1 MKLGLICDIHEHVEH
16 LQQAL
21 DYFSNCSVD
30 RIVVIGDLF
39 GTGERIEELCRP
51 LAAAGVVGVWGNHD
65 FGLCVKPEATT
76 RSKYPSVVFDY
87 MATLQPRMEIDDC
100 YFAHV
105 EPWLNPEDLLD
116 LWYCEG
122 PPDEPAKLARIFAS
136 VPHTVMF
143 SGHYHRWLWAT
154 PDGITNWQG
163 ESPICLAGTRSFV
176 VVGALYEGRFA
187 TFDTNTRELIPL
199 NLPVQP
205 ESRIV
210 P

>member
-21 DYFSNCSVD
+21 DHFAGCSVD

-39 GTGERIEELCRP
+39 GSGERIEEVCRL

-65 FGLCVKPEATT
+65 FGLCVEPEVVT
-76 RSKYPSVVFDY
+76 RARYPSVVLDY

-100 YFAHV
+100 YFTHV

-116 LWYCEG
+116 LWYFEG
-122 PPDEPAKLARIFAS
+122 PPDGSEKLARIFAA
-136 VPHTVMF
+136 VPHSVMF

-154 PDGITNWQG
+154 PDGITDWQG
-163 ESPICLAGTRSFV
+163 QSPIGLAGTRSFV

-187 TFDTNTRELIPL
+187 TFDTNTRELVPL
-199 NLPVQP
+199 NLQVKPG
-205 ESRIV
+205 SRTN